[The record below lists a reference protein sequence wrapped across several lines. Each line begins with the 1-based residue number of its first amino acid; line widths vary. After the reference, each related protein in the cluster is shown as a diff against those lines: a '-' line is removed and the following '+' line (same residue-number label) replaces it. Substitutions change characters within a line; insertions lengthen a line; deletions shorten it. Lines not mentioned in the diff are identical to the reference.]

1 MKFGYENLETDEL
14 LNESKAIAKVLME
27 RLGSD
32 GIEKEDADII
42 EALIS
47 VFNLD
52 DVKRRYNLEI
62 GTDGRSFYLEWHT
75 PEDSSYK
82 SYETLDDKPCIP
94 DESLLKRAPV
104 KWLENLLLGVYEVK
118 QESY

>member
-1 MKFGYENLETDEL
+1 MDYTNLETSKL
-14 LNESKAIAKVLME
+14 LREAKTIAKVLRE

-47 VFNLD
+47 IFNLD

-75 PEDSSYK
+75 PEGSSYK
-82 SYETLDDKPCIP
+82 SYESLDDKPCIP

-104 KWLENLLLGVYEVK
+104 KWLENLLLGVYAV
-118 QESY
+118 QEL

>member
-1 MKFGYENLETDEL
+1 MKFGYDNLETDEL
-14 LNESKAIAKVLME
+14 LSESKAIAKVLRE

-62 GTDGRSFYLEWHT
+62 GTDDRSFYLEWHT

-82 SYETLDDKPCIP
+82 SYESLDDKNGIP
-94 DESLLKRAPV
+94 DEALLKRAPV
-104 KWLENLLLGVYEVK
+104 KWLENLLLGAYMVK
-118 QESY
+118 GQCN

>member
-14 LNESKAIAKVLME
+14 LKEAKAIAEVLKDRLE
-27 RLGSD
+27 REEHG
-32 GIEKEDADII
+32 EKERDEI
-42 EALIS
+42 EALIT

-52 DVKRRYNLEI
+52 NIKRRYTLEI

-75 PEDSSYK
+75 PEDSVYK
-82 SYETLDDKPCIP
+82 AYSSPEDEEGLP
-94 DESLLKRAPV
+94 DEKLLKRAPV
-104 KWLENLLLGVYEVK
+104 RWLENLLLGVYEVK